1 MHVRKDGSTF
11 PVQTT
16 ASAFKD
22 PDGKVLFRA
31 ATVLDISERRQAE
44 ERVDR
49 AYAKAQRA
57 NRLKD
62 EFLATLSH
70 ELRTPLNAILGYAE
84 ILKDGAGDAVERA
97 ESVDAIYRNARSQ
110 NQLIADL
117 LDVSGIISGKLI
129 LGSTVLDLAP
139 LVTEAVES
147 VAVGA
152 RAKNVTISVDA
163 GADAYLVVG
172 DAARLRQVLWNLLS
186 NAIKFTPGGGW
197 IKVDLRRVEG
207 DVELAISDSGK
218 GIDAEFLPYVFDRF
232 RQEDSSSTRRYGGL
246 GLGLAIV
253 RHIVELHGG
262 SVQARSD
269 GKDKGARFSVSLPVA
284 VATVGSFA

>member
-1 MHVRKDGSTF
+1 
-11 PVQTT
+11 
-16 ASAFKD
+16 
-22 PDGKVLFRA
+22 
-31 ATVLDISERRQAE
+31 VLDISERRQAE